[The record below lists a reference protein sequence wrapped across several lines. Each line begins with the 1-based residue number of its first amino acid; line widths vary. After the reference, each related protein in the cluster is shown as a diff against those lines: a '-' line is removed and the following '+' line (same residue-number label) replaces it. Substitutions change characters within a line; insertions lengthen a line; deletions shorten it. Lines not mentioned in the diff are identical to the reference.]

1 MSNTQLRQI
10 MDRPNAEWTQ
20 QAFGHLLDVWPHLV
34 LLCGTDGVIHRI
46 NPAWTGVLGYA
57 EEAVIGRRIQDLVT
71 ADSSAAVEEMLRRLS
86 EGIDSE
92 HVDLS
97 VRCQGGG
104 HKTFAWSAS
113 AIPDASAFCAIAHD
127 VTEQRAA
134 QAAATTANRRFM
146 MLLDAIDSP
155 VYVADMQS
163 YRLLYV
169 NEKVRQHFG
178 AVEGQLCYQ
187 ALQNGQDGPC
197 PFCTNDRLL
206 DDKGEPTGPYIWD
219 AENTALGRWFH
230 CIDRAI
236 PWNDGHLVRME
247 IAIDVT
253 DRKRSEDAAAY
264 RADLQSTLA
273 GISGELLQS
282 ADRDVS
288 DVLERSLGAMRRR
301 LGVECSLLAL
311 LDKTSATMSVR
322 HWCSETGASRGS
334 WRQNIAVLPRLMEAW
349 RAGKLLA
356 FSSMDSADEAMRDEL
371 ALMGFDDARSIIM
384 APLSYAG
391 DLFLVIGFAS
401 QRDEHSWNQDEQ
413 HVVQVLGNLVGNAL
427 GREKAVDALRSSSER
442 LQEAAF
448 NDPLTGLPNRRLL
461 VDRMGEAA
469 AAADRTGT
477 LCAVCYLDLD
487 EFKPVNDQCGHE
499 AGDRL
504 LVKVAERLRAGT
516 RPNDTVAR
524 WGGDEFALL
533 LTNLPGI
540 EVCAQVLERL
550 RAALE
555 APYRIQQRDFHVTAS
570 MGVSVYPR
578 DGSDGEAL
586 LRCADQALYLAK
598 QSGRNR
604 VQFFDPEKD
613 GAALARRLSLI
624 RIEQAVDHDE
634 LRLRYQPIFDMR
646 QGRLIGVE
654 ALVRW
659 QHPQRGLLGP
669 DAFLPLVEGNDLIHR
684 VDLWVI
690 GKAFADL
697 AGWRDKGLELR
708 LSLNVSARS
717 MTTAGFV
724 DNLTSLLDRYPLIG
738 PADIDLE
745 VREATALN
753 DVRSIVGV
761 AEEADRRGFSVAIDD
776 FGRNNGLL
784 LSFKQLRAKTLKIDR
799 TLVGGM
805 LSDLADLSLVAAVIG
820 VARAFEQGVI
830 AEGLET
836 PEQGSLLLDLGC
848 DLAQGYFI
856 ARPMPADA
864 LLEWSKGYSPP
875 AQWTAASTAWTAA
888 DLPLLLVGPQH
899 RGWLQGFE
907 LALLDRAENALDP
920 PDSMSWPFGRWYALD
935 GQRRYGSYPAFIA
948 LGPLQQRLFDAATD
962 LAQRRQRGERIAV
975 EMLGDLH
982 EANDALTAQLKLL
995 RDEVTAHRTGN
1006 EGPRG

>member
-1 MSNTQLRQI
+1 
-10 MDRPNAEWTQ
+10 MDRPNAERTEP
-20 QAFGHLLDVWPHLV
+20 ALGHLLDVLPHLF
-34 LLCGTDGVIHRI
+34 LLGGTDGVIRHI
-46 NPAWTGVLGYA
+46 NPAWTCVLGYP
-57 EEAVIGRRIQDLVT
+57 EEALIGRQIQRLVT
-71 ADSSAAVEEMLRRLS
+71 ADSAAALDTMLRRLS
-86 EGIDSE
+86 EGVDSDRVE
-92 HVDLS
+92 LS
-97 VRCQGGG
+97 LRCQGEG
-104 HKTFAWSAS
+104 HKTFVWSAA
-113 AIPDASAFCAIAHD
+113 AIPDASAFCAVAHD
-127 VTEQRAA
+127 VTEQQAA
-134 QAAATTANRRFM
+134 EAAAATANQRFL

-155 VYVADMQS
+155 VYVADMQT

-187 ALQNGQDGPC
+187 VLQNRQDGPC

-206 DDKGEPTGPYIWD
+206 DENGEPTRPYIWD
-219 AENTALGRWFH
+219 SENSTLGRWFH

-236 PWNDGHLVRME
+236 PWNDGHYVRME
-247 IAIDVT
+247 IAIDIT

-273 GISGELLQS
+273 EVSGELLQS
-282 ADRDVS
+282 ADRDVG
-288 DVLERSLGAMRRR
+288 DVLERSMGAMRRR
-301 LGVECSLLAL
+301 LGVDCSLLAL

-322 HWCSETGASRGS
+322 HWCSEVGASRGS
-334 WRQNIAVLPRLMEAW
+334 WRQNIAALPRLMGAW
-349 RAGKLLA
+349 RTGQLLA
-356 FSSMDSADEAMRDEL
+356 FGRIDSTSDEMRDEL
-371 ALMGFDDARSIIM
+371 ALMGFGDAQSIIV

-413 HVVQVLGNLVGNAL
+413 HAVQVLGNLIGNAL

-461 VDRMGEAA
+461 VDRMEQAA
-469 AAADRTGT
+469 AAADRTGA

-533 LTNLPGI
+533 LTNLPSI

-586 LRCADQALYLAK
+586 LRCADQALYVAK

-624 RIEQAVDHDE
+624 RIEQAIDHEE

-684 VDLWVI
+684 LDLWVI

-697 AGWRDKGLELR
+697 AGWRDKGLALR

-724 DNLTSLLDRYPLIG
+724 DNLTSLLDRYTQIG

-745 VREATALN
+745 VRETTALN

-761 AEEADRRGFSVAIDD
+761 VDEADRQGFSVAIDD

-784 LSFKQLRAKTLKIDR
+784 LSFRQLRAKTLKIDR

-875 AQWTAASTAWTAA
+875 EQWAAASTAWTAA
-888 DLPLLLVGPQH
+888 DLPLLLVEPQH

-948 LGPLQQRLFDAATD
+948 LGRLQQRLFDVATD
-962 LAQRRQRGERIAV
+962 LAQRRQRGERITV

-982 EANDALTAQLKLL
+982 DANDALTAQLKAL
-995 RDEVTAHRTGN
+995 RDEVTVHRTGSQDTRSIA
-1006 EGPRG
+1006 P